1 MKIDYLYSKF
11 LAVTLYWRQLNDI
24 MLVCNVDLETAK
36 KISELPGFPEVD
48 AIELK
53 KLAPSIRLQE
63 EKK

>member
-1 MKIDYLYSKF
+1 MKIENLYAKI
-11 LAVTLYWRQLNDI
+11 LALMLYWRQLDDI

-36 KISELPGFPEVD
+36 KIMELPGFPEVD